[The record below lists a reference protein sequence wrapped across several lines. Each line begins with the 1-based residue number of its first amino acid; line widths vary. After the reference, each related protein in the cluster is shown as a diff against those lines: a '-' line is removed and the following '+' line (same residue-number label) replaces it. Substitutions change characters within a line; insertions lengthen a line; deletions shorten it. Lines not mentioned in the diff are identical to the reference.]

1 MAKKYVLRQFK
12 PGDKKHNKVN
22 TLINLSALGLNSSQ
36 SILKNSLSVGASES
50 ITNTAAATL
59 FPYDEDVQ
67 ANPFHKYK
75 DITKNSAE
83 SYAYF
88 DLSYPQRV
96 EYLRMLSQH

>member
-1 MAKKYVLRQFK
+1 MAKKYVLRSFK

-50 ITNTAAATL
+50 VTNTAAATL

-75 DITKNSAE
+75 DISKKGGCQAQNFQQKSK
-83 SYAYF
+83 
-88 DLSYPQRV
+88 
-96 EYLRMLSQH
+96 